1 MTPEQLREI
10 QTPLKE
16 KYRSDGDS
24 AVATLSASGTV
35 DFDAIAVRLIKEE
48 GCPSIPGL
56 HPMAGGDGSYSCAA
70 EMLLEALVGCAG
82 VTLAAVCTA
91 MAIPVESA
99 KLVAEGDMD
108 FRGTLGIDRET
119 AVGFTAIRLRFE
131 FESPAEDEKLAKAVQ
146 LAERYCVVAQSLK
159 NIEATWTR
167 GDGLGVG

>member
-16 KYRSDGDS
+16 KYRSEGDS

-35 DFDAIAVRLIKEE
+35 DFDAIAIQLEKEQ
-48 GCPSIPGL
+48 GAPSVPGL
-56 HPMAGGDGSYSCAA
+56 HPMAGGDGSFACAA
-70 EMLLEALVGCAG
+70 EMLLEALIGCAG

-91 MAIPVESA
+91 MATPVESA
-99 KLVAEGDMD
+99 RLIAEGDMD

-119 AVGFTAIRLRFE
+119 PVGFTAIRLRFE
-131 FESPAEDEKLAKAVQ
+131 FQSSADDEKLAKAVQ

-159 NIEATWTR
+159 NIEANWSR
-167 GDGLGVG
+167 G